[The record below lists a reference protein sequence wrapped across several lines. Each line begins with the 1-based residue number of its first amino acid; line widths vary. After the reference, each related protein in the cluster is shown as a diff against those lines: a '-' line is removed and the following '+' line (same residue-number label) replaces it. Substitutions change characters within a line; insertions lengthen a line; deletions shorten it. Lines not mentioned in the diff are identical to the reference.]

1 MVFTD
6 HRFLLTASNAA
17 PQYTATYYSNGAI
30 MKTASLLA
38 ASLLGTLLGGCAGNG
53 DTEVQGE
60 RVTLENGV
68 IHVCGEGDGLPECR
82 DYNGETYSENL
93 EYKEPT
99 DQQLESEAAKVRSE
113 SPEELERTISE
124 MEQNPGADY
133 TH

>member
-1 MVFTD
+1 
-6 HRFLLTASNAA
+6 
-17 PQYTATYYSNGAI
+17 
-30 MKTASLLA
+30 MKTVSLLA
-38 ASLLGTLLGGCAGNG
+38 ASLLTTLLGACAGNG